1 MQVWDS
7 EKLRRGR
14 SCVFVVER
22 TMSWSSGGASV
33 QARGGVRSDISCV
46 KINPPYQITKARHA
60 MNTPGR
66 EENKKRNTTSGGW

>member
-22 TMSWSSGGASV
+22 TMSWSSSGAS
-33 QARGGVRSDISCV
+33 AGAGWGEVRYFLCENQPTLSNYKS
-46 KINPPYQITKARHA
+46 KTRHEH
-60 MNTPGR
+60 TGPGR
-66 EENKKRNTTSGGW
+66 